1 MRCARQTHPVW
12 KASLFIVGLVVLSH
26 SPAFAQAGNSSQQSS
41 PAELEAQQALDAQ
54 KKSQKAMAD
63 FLRTNKT
70 QEGTTNGFGSPNGM
84 NTLFL
89 QFRMAIPKFR
99 AATDEFRWVLSMN
112 GKVDKQAKEIGA
124 QAGVMLKYLSAEK
137 MNHPK
142 PNPAE
147 FKDYSASELQW
158 ETLNS
163 AERIA
168 AYLDFA
174 VTAEREETVSQ
185 KTLQFLYTLDGEL
198 LRLKWLTAHVK

>member
-1 MRCARQTHPVW
+1 MRRARPVSM
-12 KASLFIVGLVVLSH
+12 ASLLFFGFLVLSQT
-26 SPAFAQAGNSSQQSS
+26 SAFAQDSPQQPSS
-41 PAELEAQQALDAQ
+41 AEKEAQQNLEAQ
-54 KKSQKAMAD
+54 KKSQKALDD

-70 QEGTTNGFGSPNGM
+70 QSSGPTGPGSQNGLNSMF
-84 NTLFL
+84 F

-99 AATDEFRWVLSMN
+99 AATDNFRWVVSTE
-112 GKVDKQAKEIGA
+112 GKIDKQAKEIGA
-124 QAGVMLKYLSAEK
+124 QTEIMLKYLSSEK

-142 PNPAE
+142 PDPQE
-147 FKDYSASELQW
+147 FKDYSASELRW

-174 VTAEREETVSQ
+174 VAAEREETVSQ
-185 KTLQFLYTLDGEL
+185 KTLRFLYTLDGEL